1 MLKHFLSYF
10 RAEAALISG
19 QAASRHV
26 VKFTAVFQTFTSL
39 LCHNPTIGVEKGFK
53 IFEICSNIFFYILP
67 LGIDRQTVRQRDEWR
82 NNVPVIA
89 RGCTGIKAQTEQKY
103 NMRPS
108 ETSESKAFHQIC
120 CEIGPD
126 FPSDCSLLQ
135 SVWSAFDKIIDYIF
149 FFFFFPNWMVNM
161 EHFT

>member
-53 IFEICSNIFFYILP
+53 IFEICSNNFFLYYLWV
-67 LGIDRQTVRQRDEWR
+67 LTDRQSGREMNGEIMSLSLREV
-82 NNVPVIA
+82 A
-89 RGCTGIKAQTEQKY
+89 L
-103 NMRPS
+103 
-108 ETSESKAFHQIC
+108 ESKLRRNRNI
-120 CEIGPD
+120 
-126 FPSDCSLLQ
+126 
-135 SVWSAFDKIIDYIF
+135 
-149 FFFFFPNWMVNM
+149 
-161 EHFT
+161 T